1 MYDSHAHLE
10 ILAQRLGMIED
21 IKDNDFG
28 KLDIE
33 QKQQIKEKVK
43 GVGEFIV
50 NHDFLIQPS
59 VSTENF
65 KLVYYLFNQ
74 LTNVSFLAGSH
85 PEIVTKEFEVEGYL
99 NDQKKVLEEYSGKF
113 VGIGECGLDYY
124 YTQDH
129 EIITKQKELFRS
141 QIELAVELDLPL
153 IIHCRDAFED
163 LFEILRS
170 YPSIWGKFLIHC
182 FTGSVDEVKEILQM
196 KGYFGIG
203 GVCTF
208 KSASYLREAI
218 SQIPVENIFMETDLP
233 FLSPTPYRGEV
244 CMPQYIG
251 FSADVLAKIK
261 NIPTL
266 ELWEQ
271 TQKKAKEFFNLS
283 ID

>member
-10 ILAQRLGMIED
+10 MFAQKKGMVSEIRDINFVNLSYEDKEKFRLG
-21 IKDNDFG
+21 
-28 KLDIE
+28 L
-33 QKQQIKEKVK
+33 K

-59 VSTENF
+59 VSTENYE
-65 KLVYYLFNQ
+65 LVHYLFNQ
-74 LTNVSFLAGSH
+74 LTNVLFLLGSH
-85 PEIVTKEFEVEGYL
+85 PEIVTKQLDLSDYL
-99 NDQKKVLEEYSGKF
+99 TKQKKIAIEYQGSF

-170 YPSIWGKFLIHC
+170 YPSIWGRFLIHC

-208 KSASYLREAI
+208 KSTSYLREAI

-251 FSADVLAKIK
+251 FSADVVAKIK

-266 ELWEQ
+266 ELWER